1 MDKKT
6 NKISI
11 GIDLGTTYSCIGVWQ
26 NNNVKII
33 PSEEGDRTVP
43 SMVAFLNE
51 NERLIGEKA
60 KSKIGT
66 KNVPIIYDSKR
77 LIGRKKDDPEIIN
90 DLSNWPFTIVED
102 KEGKIQIEV
111 KVKSKK
117 KQEEEKEKEKKEQSS
132 KIFSAFNFEK
142 FEAKA
147 ENFLS
152 AAKPIPTIK
161 QRYYPEQISAM
172 IIKTLKENAENFLG
186 EKITSAVI
194 TVPAYFNN
202 SQRTCTKQA
211 AEIAGLYVKRMIN
224 EPTAAVL
231 AYGLNKKDECEERK
245 IIVFDLGGGTFD
257 VTLLELNIEKYD
269 ETNFEKTFEIL
280 AVNGDTHLGG
290 QDFDQRILNK
300 CKEKF
305 QKDHDKELCNSQAL
319 TRLKRIC
326 ENAKI
331 QLSSKNEC
339 EIFVSKILFNRDLQ
353 LKLTRKEFEDMC
365 QDLFDKCIECIDK
378 TLKDAE
384 VEKDEISDIVLI
396 GGSTR
401 IPKIKEMLAAYFN
414 KAEIHHTID
423 PDEAVAMGA
432 TIQSAILDRV
442 KEKNIEKINLL
453 DVCPLSLG
461 TNVKGG
467 KMDVIIKKNSKIPIK
482 EKATYLTTRDNQTK
496 IKNFI
501 YEGEHEL
508 VKDNYFLGD
517 FSINNIEPRKKGE
530 SKIEITYYVDVNSIL
545 TATAVDLTNQKNSSN
560 LVVINDRGNF
570 TKEELDKLKKIE
582 NDYDNYKEKLNN
594 NELRNFKK
602 DIIYFKEI
610 INDENK
616 KSEEKYEAHKNL
628 CLCFEKFLTT
638 IDISNIKEN
647 DTTLEKLV
655 IYLKLCFKEFSKLLS
670 FDESIS
676 EEDIEKMI
684 STIKRFLPLIV
695 ESEKYNL
702 YEVIEDLKGY
712 DEIYRV
718 CLIFAIKY
726 SYLKGREEYKNN
738 NLIKSLDYMKDA
750 SLTANSNGV
759 RLYLMERKDDEF
771 KKENLK
777 VLNNIQKYIT
787 RINIR
792 KLIDEGDKLFKE
804 GFQNNLIFDIHKLF
818 DASDKYQEA
827 IQINYDEEG
836 NTIDEELKNISQQ
849 KLSDIIEKKFS
860 EIKEV
865 KAFISDVGNIINEM
879 NDIDLKKKENLINN
893 EESLKDLDIDEFEIK
908 YKEEHPEIFK
918 EINEEYEKI
927 GNKLE
932 TKSINFIK
940 YLLEKHPP
948 KEYNIPIDVEKEFKK
963 DPNKL
968 MRKLNNLY
976 KSDHLDNDSTE
987 DKKNY
992 IIIREIEVLITSLFN
1007 TIKKKLKKKD
1017 KK

>member
-1 MDKKT
+1 MLK
-6 NKISI
+6 NI
-11 GIDLGTTYSCIGVWQ
+11 
-26 NNNVKII
+26 NNI
-33 PSEEGDRTVP
+33 
-43 SMVAFLNE
+43 FL
-51 NERLIGEKA
+51 
-60 KSKIGT
+60 S
-66 KNVPIIYDSKR
+66 
-77 LIGRKKDDPEIIN
+77 
-90 DLSNWPFTIVED
+90 
-102 KEGKIQIEV
+102 
-111 KVKSKK
+111 
-117 KQEEEKEKEKKEQSS
+117 
-132 KIFSAFNFEK
+132 FEK
-142 FEAKA
+142 IDVSKV
-147 ENFLS
+147 LS
-152 AAKPIPTIK
+152 K
-161 QRYYPEQISAM
+161 QRRGYPTVEQKYYPEQISAM

-305 QKDHDKELCNSQAL
+305 QKDHDKELCNTQSL

-339 EIFVSKILFNRDLQ
+339 EISVQKILFNRDLY

-401 IPKIKEMLAAYFN
+401 IPKIKEMLKVYFN

-482 EKATYLTTRDNQTK
+482 EKAKYSTTRDNQTK
-496 IKNFI
+496 IKNYI
-501 YEGEHEL
+501 YEREHEL

-517 FSINNIEPRKKGE
+517 FSIDNIEPRKKGE

-545 TATAVDLTNQKNSSN
+545 TATAKDLTNPNNSSN

-670 FDESIS
+670 FEESIS

-750 SLTANSNGV
+750 TLTANSNGV
-759 RLYLMERKDDEF
+759 RLYLIEIKDDEF
-771 KKENLK
+771 KKEHLN

-804 GFQNNLIFDIHKLF
+804 GFQDDKIFDIHKLF

-836 NTIDEELKNISQQ
+836 NTIDEELKNISQK
-849 KLSDIIEKKFS
+849 KLSDILEKKFS

-908 YKEEHPEIFK
+908 YKEEHPEIFN

-948 KEYNIPIDVEKEFKK
+948 KDYDNSINIEKEFKE

-968 MRKLNNLY
+968 MRKLKNLY

-992 IIIREIEVLITSLFN
+992 IIIREIEVLIASLYN
-1007 TIKKKLKKKD
+1007 TIKKIKKRKI
-1017 KK
+1017 K